1 VVERHG
7 DDALAIKAAG
17 KAVAE
22 IRFHGR
28 DQGNLAKAKESFDQ
42 LCAIAG
48 TRPDNSDIRKRLL
61 NGTMQLTACY
71 AKCGN
76 LADMGSLGDTLRR
89 FTKACPSDPTL
100 YAGLAEIAAAM
111 MIQAALDGDQD
122 GTRSAYSEIT
132 AITKAYGD
140 QPHILATYARAT
152 ANMVAYAAESGHVAE
167 AHRLVRRLAQL
178 SKRRIASARVRHH
191 RAEGLFNLIAHEAAH
206 GEVPASL
213 ELYQEMTEF
222 AELHP
227 RDRDLSTTLADAAF
241 AVITVLGNRR
251 MPAIAEEVYED
262 IRTRVMPHAAT
273 IEAKRS
279 LACAAFN
286 LITDFCRVEEVSRA
300 RELYEDILGLSVDTD
315 DDAIALTLAKAG
327 VNIILACEWAGRSEM
342 ADCVHEDLLAL
353 VSARPELRDIQDTIE
368 RLSEVFDELE
378 PDEVD
383 TVEIERPGDS
393 GGHPI

>member
-1 VVERHG
+1 MM
-7 DDALAIKAAG
+7 
-17 KAVAE
+17 
-22 IRFHGR
+22 
-28 DQGNLAKAKESFDQ
+28 
-42 LCAIAG
+42 
-48 TRPDNSDIRKRLL
+48 P
-61 NGTMQLTACY
+61 
-71 AKCGN
+71 
-76 LADMGSLGDTLRR
+76 TLRR

-227 RDRDLSTTLADAAF
+227 RDRDLSTPLADAAF

-251 MPAIAEEVYED
+251 QESALPALVAALRDADPVV
-262 IRTRVMPHAAT
+262 RGHAAWA
-273 IEAKRS
+273 IGRIDPKH
-279 LACAAFN
+279 AA
-286 LITDFCRVEEVSRA
+286 LTAAMATEEDPRVVEELQYATS
-300 RELYEDILGLSVDTD
+300 
-315 DDAIALTLAKAG
+315 
-327 VNIILACEWAGRSEM
+327 NN
-342 ADCVHEDLLAL
+342 
-353 VSARPELRDIQDTIE
+353 
-368 RLSEVFDELE
+368 
-378 PDEVD
+378 
-383 TVEIERPGDS
+383 
-393 GGHPI
+393 